1 MQRWRV
7 PLGFACAALF
17 FIFARPQRDDADG
30 GRHRRF
36 AGPCAARLGD
46 RSSKKERAL
55 ATTGPYAYTRNPL
68 YLGSF
73 LMGVGFTIASGRWF
87 LGFVFAALFLGIYV
101 PVMRVE
107 SATLAELFG
116 ESYQK
121 YAQAVPLFLPRLSR
135 YRASKQGRE
144 FRPGVVPAVSGASRG
159 HRPGFGL
166 DTVSAQSLLFELGV
180 RRPDSNEKVFIYC
193 RVRVFVPRPDVTNTR
208 TGARSSTTP
217 IRERRRTPISGRIQ
231 AQLCSA
237 ELMWVSSALAQIRRR
252 PGPTEP
258 PMLSS

>member
-17 FIFARPQRDDADG
+17 FILARPTAASLI
-30 GRHRRF
+30 
-36 AGPCAARLGD
+36 AGAIVALPGLALRAWASGHLRKN
-46 RSSKKERAL
+46 SAL

-68 YLGSF
+68 YLGSS

-121 YAQAVPLFLPRLSR
+121 YAQAVPLFLPRLAAYEHANKVATFDPALYRR
-135 YRASKQGRE
+135 YRE
-144 FRPGVVPAVSGASRG
+144 
-159 HRPGFGL
+159 HRAAIGL
-166 DTVSAQSLLFELGV
+166 MLAWILL
-180 RRPDSNEKVFIYC
+180 
-193 RVRVFVPRPDVTNTR
+193 
-208 TGARSSTTP
+208 
-217 IRERRRTPISGRIQ
+217 
-231 AQLCSA
+231 
-237 ELMWVSSALAQIRRR
+237 ALRAYY
-252 PGPTEP
+252 
-258 PMLSS
+258 LK